1 MLRLAIGRVLLWFL
15 SVAADRSVPAE
26 PFGGGLSAPEKENLS
41 REYIDAGMPGWP
53 MTRSIISA
61 DSKDL
66 EAA

>member
-1 MLRLAIGRVLLWFL
+1 MLRLAIGRVLLWFIL
-15 SVAADRSVPAE
+15 PASNRAVPAGS
-26 PFGGGLSAPEKENLS
+26 FGGASSALEKENLS
-41 REYIDAGMPGWP
+41 REYIEAGMPGWP